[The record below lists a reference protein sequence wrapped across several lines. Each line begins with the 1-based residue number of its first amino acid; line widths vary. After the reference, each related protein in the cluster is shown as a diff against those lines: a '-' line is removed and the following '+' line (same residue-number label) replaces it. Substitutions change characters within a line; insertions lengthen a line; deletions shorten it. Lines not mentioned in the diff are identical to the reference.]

1 MKRPDHA
8 PTWGEA
14 GADPLQELFDRA
26 HDDGFT
32 SREIERLWS
41 RLVVFMAMPTP
52 RTGSGGS
59 AGGSLSNAARGISL
73 KTATAFVV
81 GGLAVVGAAAQGWRL
96 FEQPDRTAAVS
107 TAIAPVAVPASTSTT
122 ATDWTVAPSVSPSAK
137 VGAESPGIA
146 PKANVTTVS
155 ERHEP
160 PRVDPAP
167 RVQSSFAAPEPSHAI
182 PLSSPPSPPAASKP
196 AVDVEGPRSEGAPPT
211 SADQAPTEGA
221 LLLQARRAMAS
232 DPARALA
239 LTDEHARRF
248 PSGDLGPE
256 REVLAIEALCAL
268 KRRSEARARLDVFR
282 RQFPQSLHVARL
294 ERLLAQ

>member
-8 PTWGEA
+8 PTLGEA

-26 HDDGFT
+26 HEDGFT
-32 SREIERLWS
+32 SREIERLWG
-41 RLVVFMAMPTP
+41 RLVVFVAMPTP
-52 RTGSGGS
+52 RIGSGGS
-59 AGGSLSNAARGISL
+59 AGGSLSTAARGVSM
-73 KTATAFVV
+73 KAATAFVV

-107 TAIAPVAVPASTSTT
+107 TAVVPTALPASASKP
-122 ATDWTVAPSVSPSAK
+122 ATDWTVVPSASASAK
-137 VGAESPGIA
+137 VGAESPNVA
-146 PKANVTTVS
+146 PKANVTVS

-160 PRVDPAP
+160 ARVDSAP

-182 PLSSPPSPPAASKP
+182 PSTALPSPPAASKP
-196 AVDVEGPRSEGAPPT
+196 IVDVEGPRNDGASPAPV
-211 SADQAPTEGA
+211 DQAPSEGA

-232 DPARALA
+232 DPAKALA

-268 KRRSEARARLDVFR
+268 KRRSEAHARLDAFR

>member
-26 HDDGFT
+26 HGDGFT
-32 SREIERLWS
+32 SREVEKLWS
-41 RLVVFMAMPTP
+41 RLVVFAAMPAP
-52 RTGSGGS
+52 GSGGS
-59 AGGSLSNAARGISL
+59 AGGSLSTAARGVGL
-73 KTATAFVV
+73 KTAFVV
-81 GGLAVVGAAAQGWRL
+81 GGLAVLGAAGQGWRL
-96 FEQPDRTAAVS
+96 FERPDRTAAVS
-107 TAIAPVAVPASTSTT
+107 TAVAPDAVPASASTA
-122 ATDWTVAPSVSPSAK
+122 ATDWTVVPPASASAK
-137 VGAESPGIA
+137 LGADSPNVA
-146 PKANVTTVS
+146 PKATDATTGG

-160 PRVDPAP
+160 ARVDLAP
-167 RVQSSFAAPEPSHAI
+167 RVQSSFAIPEPSHAI
-182 PLSSPPSPPAASKP
+182 PLSSPPSPPSASKP
-196 AVDVEGPRSEGAPPT
+196 TVDVEGPRNDGALPAP
-211 SADQAPTEGA
+211 AGQAPTEGA
-221 LLLQARRAMAS
+221 LLLQARRAMSS
-232 DPARALA
+232 DPAKALA

-268 KRRSEARARLDVFR
+268 KRRSEARARLDAFR

>member
-26 HDDGFT
+26 HEDGFT
-32 SREIERLWS
+32 SREVEKLWS
-41 RLVVFMAMPTP
+41 RLVVFAAMPAP
-52 RTGSGGS
+52 GSGGS
-59 AGGSLSNAARGISL
+59 AGGSLSTAVRGVGL
-73 KTATAFVV
+73 KTAFVV
-81 GGLAVVGAAAQGWRL
+81 GGLAMLGAAAQGWRL
-96 FEQPDRTAAVS
+96 FERPDGTATVVS
-107 TAIAPVAVPASTSTT
+107 TAVAPDAVPASASTV
-122 ATDWTVAPSVSPSAK
+122 ATDWTVVPSASASAK
-137 VGAESPGIA
+137 LGADSPNVA
-146 PKANVTTVS
+146 PKASATPVI

-160 PRVDPAP
+160 ARVEPAP
-167 RVQSSFAAPEPSHAI
+167 RVQSSFAIPEPSHAI
-182 PLSSPPSPPAASKP
+182 PLSSPPSPLTASKP
-196 AVDVEGPRSEGAPPT
+196 SVDVEGPRNDGASPAP
-211 SADQAPTEGA
+211 ANQAPTEGA

-232 DPARALA
+232 DPAKALA

-268 KRRSEARARLDVFR
+268 KRRAEAHARLDAFR